1 MELDLLPALCIGER
15 RPQATIAVEADT
27 VVTDG
32 EGHIWA
38 EHYLQ
43 VPQPLLRFPGI
54 ADFLLPRSGQPINAI
69 PSIDVDDRT
78 VRLLWL
84 NQVVPLLLTRLDG
97 LILHGCAVCVQGQAV
112 AFLGASGA
120 GKSTLCAFLAANG
133 LPFLSDD
140 ILRITRS
147 NKHDELLVQ
156 PSEPLFRLWRDS
168 EDALVAASDAV
179 RLADVSYTTKG
190 QFMSAK
196 SFRHWAKPLPLGQIF
211 LLENESVKH
220 TSIDKM
226 EASSSVIALLRNS
239 FLLDKH
245 LPMAKRIHFENL
257 SNLADKIPVFR
268 LDYPRRYDVLGA
280 VRSAVLS
287 SVSQILNNIPAT
299 L

>member
-1 MELDLLPALCIGER
+1 MELDLLPELRIGER
-15 RPQATIAVEADT
+15 RSQATIAVEPDT

-38 EHYLQ
+38 QHYLR

-54 ADFLLPRSGQPINAI
+54 ADFLLPPSGQPINAF
-69 PSIDVDDRT
+69 PSVDVDDRT
-78 VRLLWL
+78 VQLLWL

-97 LILHGCAVCVQGQAV
+97 LVLHGCAVCVHGQAV

-140 ILRITRS
+140 ILRITRG
-147 NKHDELLVQ
+147 NAHDKLLVQ

-168 EDALVAASDAV
+168 EEALVAASDAV
-179 RLADVSYTTKG
+179 RLADVSFTTKG

-196 SFRHWAKPLPLGQIF
+196 SFVHCATPLPLGQIVF
-211 LLENESVKH
+211 LANNGASGV
-220 TSIDKM
+220 SIDRV
-226 EASSSVIALLRNS
+226 EAGEGLIALMGNS

-245 LPMAKRIHFENL
+245 LTVAKRIHFENL

-268 LDYPRRYDVLGA
+268 LDYPRRYDALDA

-287 SVSQILNNIPAT
+287 SVSQISDNMPAF